1 VSPDTKDE
9 EYAHSVGE
17 LLRSTR
23 EAKKLSL
30 SDVHR
35 DTRMSLQVLR
45 ALEQDDFAAFES
57 DTYLKG
63 FLKSYAKYL
72 GLEADEISRRLD
84 KQRGGAASS
93 KGTTWDI
100 EESIREEKLR
110 SPRILTRIVLPVMLV
125 IIVVLAIL
133 LALERRKVQEL
144 RSNLRQV
151 GRTTEAVQDRPV

>member
-1 VSPDTKDE
+1 MKDE

-23 EAKKLSL
+23 ESKKLSVT
-30 SDVHR
+30 DVQR

-72 GLEADEISRRLD
+72 GLDAEDVARRLD
-84 KQRGGAASS
+84 RQRGGAVSS
-93 KGTTWDI
+93 KGTTWDF
-100 EESIREEKLR
+100 EETIREEKLK
-110 SPRILTRIVLPVMLV
+110 SPRILTRIVMPAMLV
-125 IIVVLAIL
+125 LIIILTIL

-151 GRTTEAVQDRPV
+151 GRTTEAVERHPA